1 MNIKV
6 IKNNRTGGW
15 LTKVEIETINKLENV
30 RLMLQRC
37 LKRNPVC
44 TLTVITR
51 TISTPLTV
59 FVASKFVQ
67 V

>member
-30 RLMLQRC
+30 GSRYRDARKGTQSVL
-37 LKRNPVC
+37 
-44 TLTVITR
+44 
-51 TISTPLTV
+51 
-59 FVASKFVQ
+59 
-67 V
+67 